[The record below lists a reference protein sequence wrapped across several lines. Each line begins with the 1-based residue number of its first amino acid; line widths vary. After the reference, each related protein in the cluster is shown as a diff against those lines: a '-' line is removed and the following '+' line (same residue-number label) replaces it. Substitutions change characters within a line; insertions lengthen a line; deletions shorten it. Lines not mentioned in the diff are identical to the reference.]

1 MSAGQQ
7 PEGMTFPCEFMVKAM
22 GLHEPG
28 FDTLVVEI
36 IERHGPQVRDGAVS
50 HRPSANGKYVSVSV
64 SFKAD
69 SREQL
74 DAIYDAL
81 TAHDKVLM
89 RL

>member
-1 MSAGQQ
+1 MADEQ
-7 PEGMTFPCEFMVKAM
+7 PAGMTFPCEFMVKAM

-28 FDTLVVEI
+28 FDALVVEI
-36 IERHGPQVRDGAVS
+36 IEHHGAEVRDGAVS
-50 HRPSANGKYVSVSV
+50 QRPSSNGKYVSVSV
-64 SFKAD
+64 SFQAD

-74 DAIYDAL
+74 DAIYDTL

>member
-1 MSAGQQ
+1 MSAKQ

-28 FDTLVVEI
+28 FDAVVIEI
-36 IERHGPQVRDGAVS
+36 IERHGPKVRDGAVS
-50 HRPSANGKYVSVSV
+50 RRPSSNGKYVSVSV
-64 SFKAD
+64 SFRAE

-74 DAIYDAL
+74 DAIYDTL